1 MTLAWDPS
9 PDGAVVGY
17 FLHEGSVSGAYT
29 NVTDVRSATRLTV
42 SNLVNG
48 ATYFFAVTAYGA
60 NGQES
65 EFSNEVSYTVPSPTN
80 NPPTVA
86 LTLPA
91 DGAVYTAPGAI
102 NFAADVEP
110 NGHAVGQVEFYNGAT
125 LLGASTTPPYSF
137 SWNNVSAGTYSL
149 SAQAV
154 YDSGSTVASAP
165 VNVTVAAGWPP
176 TGLTFAT
183 DLGTIGLPSSATLT
197 WDPSPDIAIA
207 GYHLYEGVASGTYTN
222 LLDVG
227 HVTVATVSNLVN
239 GVTYFFVVTAY
250 DTNGTESGFSD
261 EVSYTVPLPS
271 TSPPKVVMTL
281 PLNGAVYSP
290 PATINFAA
298 RVFAS
303 GHTINQVQFY
313 NGAALLGVS
322 TLPPYGFSW
331 QNVGVGTYSLS
342 TWVVYDSGRVATS
355 AVATVTVAIPPP
367 SGLTFAADPGMIGFA
382 FSGTLA
388 WTPSPGPAIAGYSVY
403 EGVSSGIYTNTID
416 VGNVTSATVSN
427 LVNGVTYF
435 FAVTAY
441 GPDRQESGFSDEV
454 SYTVPWP
461 TNSPPDVSMTLP
473 VRGAVYV
480 APATINFA
488 ASVTPNGHAISEV
501 HFHSGATLLGIC
513 ASAPYIL
520 SWQNVGAGTYS
531 LSAQV
536 VYDSGSTAASL
547 PCDVTVASR
556 TLGSSNHQ
564 PEQ

>member
-1 MTLAWDPS
+1 VTLAWDPS
-9 PDGAVVGY
+9 PDNAVVGY
-17 FLHEGSVSGAYT
+17 FLHEGVVSGAYT
-29 NVTDVRSATRLTV
+29 NVIDARDATRLTV

-48 ATYFFAVTAYGA
+48 ATYFFAVTAYST

-65 EFSNEVSYTVPSPTN
+65 DLSNEVSYTVPWPTN

-91 DGAVYTAPGAI
+91 DGAVYTAPGTI
-102 NFAADVEP
+102 NLAVDVEP
-110 NGHAVGQVEFYNGAT
+110 NGHVVGQVQFYEGVI
-125 LLGASTTPPYSF
+125 LLGVSTTAPYSL
-137 SWNNVSAGTYSL
+137 SWTNVSAGTYSL
-149 SAQAV
+149 SAQVV

-176 TGLTFAT
+176 TGLTFAS
-183 DLGTIGLPSSATLT
+183 DLGTIGSPSSGTLT

-222 LLDVG
+222 VLDVG
-227 HVTVATVSNLVN
+227 KVTMATVSNLVN

-261 EVSYTVPLPS
+261 EVNYTVPLL
-271 TSPPKVVMTL
+271 TITPPKLVMTL

-298 RVFAS
+298 RVFPS

-322 TLPPYGFSW
+322 TSPPYGFSW

-342 TWVVYDSGRVATS
+342 TWVVYDSSRVATS
-355 AVATVTVAIPPP
+355 GVVTVSVAIPPP
-367 SGLTFAADPGMIGFA
+367 SGLVFAADSGTNGSPL
-382 FSGTLA
+382 SGTLT
-388 WTPSPGPAIAGYSVY
+388 WKPSPDPAIAGYNLY
-403 EGVSSGIYTNTID
+403 EGVTSANYTNTID
-416 VGNVTSATVSN
+416 VGNATSATVSN

-441 GPDRQESGFSDEV
+441 APNRQESGFSDEV

-461 TNSPPDVSMTLP
+461 TNSPPDITMTLP

-488 ASVTPNGHAISEV
+488 VSVTPNGHAISEV
-501 HFHSGATLLGIC
+501 HFYSGATLLGIC
-513 ASAPYIL
+513 ASAPYTL

-547 PCDVTVASR
+547 PFAVTVASR
-556 TLGSSNHQ
+556 TLGSSSHP